1 MKKMD
6 RPESKRVTRTGT
18 AAAVAVVLLS
28 LHVGNASA
36 QVAFTPSTTTLQL
49 PARLHVGSTPVGG
62 TLWTSSVSQSR
73 KVDPHAT
80 AAFVT
85 SLTEPT
91 LVNGYSDVYMTSIAG
106 IGIRWHN
113 TLFGNNFSSGVQ
125 LPPQTGQSP
134 GAGGLAATLPM
145 QKVWFE
151 LIRTA
156 DNVVPGPLQVTGQQ
170 RVSFNCG
177 AASDCR
183 WHVAVGGTTNLTVG
197 TCSMPAS
204 IPVNLGDHRASA
216 FNTPGTTSPW
226 VDFNI
231 ALRSCPAGYQGLIYR
246 LTPQTGVRD
255 PARSVL
261 GVAQGGATGVGVQV
275 WDGWH
280 NIAARLVVGQQL
292 FNLAPGTTTVDL
304 PMRARIMQ
312 MDPQVSAGSVAA
324 SMELRIEYR

>member
-6 RPESKRVTRTGT
+6 RPVATRSTRTGT

-28 LHVGNASA
+28 LHVGNTHA

-73 KVDPHAT
+73 KVDPNAA

-91 LVNGYSDVYMTSIAG
+91 LVNGYSDVYVTSIAG

-113 TLFGNNFSSGVQ
+113 TLFGNNFSSGMQ
-125 LPPQTGQSP
+125 LRSQMGQSP
-134 GAGGLAATLPM
+134 AAGGLAATLPM

-156 DNVVPGPLQVTGQQ
+156 DAVVPGPLQVTGQQ

-183 WHVAVGGTTNLTVG
+183 WLVAVGGTTNLTVG

-216 FNTPGTTSPW
+216 FNAPGTTSPW
-226 VDFNI
+226 VDFNV
-231 ALRSCPAGYQGLIYR
+231 ALRNCPAGYQELVYR

-255 PARSVL
+255 LARGVL
-261 GVAQGGATGVGVQV
+261 GIAQGGATGVGVQV

-280 NIAARLVVGQQL
+280 NIAARLLAGQEL

>member
-1 MKKMD
+1 MNKMA
-6 RPESKRVTRTGT
+6 RPDPTRITRTGT

-73 KVDPHAT
+73 KVDPNT
-80 AAFVT
+80 AAGFVA

-91 LVNGYSDVYMTSIAG
+91 LVSGYSDVYTTSIAG

-113 TLFGNNFSSGVQ
+113 TLFGNNFTGGVQ
-125 LPPQTGQSP
+125 LRSHMGQSTT
-134 GAGGLAATLPM
+134 AGGLAASLPM

-183 WHVAVGGTTNLTVG
+183 WHVAVGGTTSLTVG

-216 FNTPGTTSPW
+216 FNAPGTTSPW

-231 ALRSCPAGYQGLIYR
+231 ALRNCPAGYRELTYW

-255 PARSVL
+255 LARGVL
-261 GVAQGGATGVGVQV
+261 GIAQGGATGVGVQV

-280 NIAARLVVGQQL
+280 NVAAALLAGRDL

-312 MDPQVSAGSVAA
+312 MDPQVSPGSVAA